1 MKISKLLLPIFF
13 LPFILIGIYSSIGI
27 PENNL
32 FIITNLLIL
41 IISFSGMF
49 IYPSRLYSLSKV
61 VFIFMFIFFGI
72 VPLMNEVN
80 DNIMLGG
87 EFDIIDKIKAN
98 FIILSGMLFFI
109 FGGSLKINSFDRIV
123 NNLPEIKK
131 LNIFFYFLFFLIA
144 FIILYRWSFNFNAL
158 LFWSIGGESAYFN
171 EVFDISRDGRI
182 NFLIYSRVIRSMPIV
197 LLVIFIYFYKKNKNS
212 FTYNQKLNNLT
223 ILFFL
228 TIVSVFLVSPT
239 GVARWQAATIY
250 IPLLIIFTR
259 IWEKPF
265 MMQLSLLGGLFIVF
279 PFLDK
284 FRFFSTWSKFNFK
297 INFDWT
303 KGLHFDAYQNF
314 VRVIEIDLITYGNQL
329 KGALF
334 FFIPRSLWAEKPI
347 GSGSYLAIKMDYI
360 FGGISMP
367 FIAEGYIN
375 FGLIGSLFFM
385 LFLGIILGNLD
396 RIVWNLKKAN
406 KDCLF
411 LYYYYFL
418 FGIIFFTMRGDLI
431 NGISMIFGMTLS
443 FWMLV
448 LILRFTSRI
457 KT

>member
-49 IYPSRLYSLSKV
+49 IYPLRLYSLSKV

-239 GVARWQAATIY
+239 GVARWQAATLY

>member
-1 MKISKLLLPIFF
+1 MKISKLQIPIFF
-13 LPFILIGIYSSIGI
+13 LPLILVGIYSFLGI
-27 PENNL
+27 PEDYL
-32 FIITNLLIL
+32 FIITNILIL

-49 IYPSRLYSLSKV
+49 FYPLRLYSLSKV
-61 VFIFMFIFFGI
+61 VFIFIFIFFGI

-87 EFDIIDKIKAN
+87 EFDILDKIKAN
-98 FIILSGMLFFI
+98 LIILSGMIFFI
-109 FGGSLKINSFDRIV
+109 YGGSLKINSFDRIV

-131 LNIFFYFLFFLIA
+131 LNIFFYFLFGLIA
-144 FIILYRWSFNFNAL
+144 FIILYRWNFNINSL
-158 LFWSIGGESAYFN
+158 LFWSTRGEGNYFH
-171 EVFDISRDGRI
+171 EVFAIGRDGRI
-182 NFLIYSRVIRSMPIV
+182 NFLMYSRVIRPMPIV
-197 LLVIFIYFYKKNKNS
+197 LLVIFIYFYKKNKNF
-212 FTYNQKLNNLT
+212 FTYNQKLNNL
-223 ILFFL
+223 IMLFFL
-228 TIVSVFLVSPT
+228 TILSVLLVSPT
-239 GVARWQAATIY
+239 GVARWQAATLY

-265 MMQLSLLGGLFIVF
+265 MMQLSLLGGLFIAF

-284 FRFFSTWSKFNFK
+284 FRGFTTWSQFNFK
-297 INFDWT
+297 INFNWT

-385 LFLGIILGNLD
+385 LLLGIILGNLD
-396 RIVWNLKKAN
+396 RVAWNLKKAN

-418 FGIIFFTMRGDLI
+418 FGVVFFAMRGDLI
-431 NGISMIFGMTLS
+431 NGISSISGITVS
-443 FWMLV
+443 FWILV
-448 LILRFTSRI
+448 LILRFTARI

>member
-49 IYPSRLYSLSKV
+49 IYPLRLYSLSKV

-144 FIILYRWSFNFNAL
+144 FIILYRWSFNFKAL

-239 GVARWQAATIY
+239 GVARWQAATLY

-265 MMQLSLLGGLFIVF
+265 MMQLSLLCGLFIVF

-284 FRFFSTWSKFNFK
+284 FRSFSTWSKFNFK

-347 GSGSYLAIKMDYI
+347 GSGSYLAIKMDYT